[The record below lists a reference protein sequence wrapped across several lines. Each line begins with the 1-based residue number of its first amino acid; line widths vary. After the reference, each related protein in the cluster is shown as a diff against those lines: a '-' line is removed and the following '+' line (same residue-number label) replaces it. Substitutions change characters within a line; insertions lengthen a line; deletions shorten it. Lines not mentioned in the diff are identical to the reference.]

1 MLHGSIF
8 SGTTASSKVER
19 TRRPPR
25 SSACGAP
32 SPCAAPW
39 GWGTF
44 RVGGRPSLRRSP
56 RMRSHSA
63 YRAPPNAQPV
73 GLRGLAT
80 AFRLRRIWPLGSP
93 RLKPCG
99 PQLASFRKFG
109 PGRRNIRKAVV
120 CETKPFK
127 KALAL
132 SALQRLQSE
141 VPFRWSCDGSSAE
154 PLRISLCR
162 RRRHLDRGRP
172 AHSPKQRGN
181 GARSGGRR
189 VQHADLR
196 PRR

>member
-1 MLHGSIF
+1 M
-8 SGTTASSKVER
+8 
-19 TRRPPR
+19 
-25 SSACGAP
+25 
-32 SPCAAPW
+32 
-39 GWGTF
+39 
-44 RVGGRPSLRRSP
+44 
-56 RMRSHSA
+56 
-63 YRAPPNAQPV
+63 
-73 GLRGLAT
+73 RGLAT

-162 RRRHLDRGRP
+162 RRRPTSIEVARRIRQNSEATGPGPGDAAFSTRTSGPGGSGQASQDICREWRP
-172 AHSPKQRGN
+172 WGTISSVTSVFSSVRC
-181 GARSGGRR
+181 GALPFLSGE
-189 VQHADLR
+189 
-196 PRR
+196 PS